1 MKLEDHHRLSHE
13 LFAGR
18 YRQPQHQA
26 QRKRVFLASPCALLG
41 RLHALAFMMGDSEAW
56 VQVLHSC
63 RSASKDELACC
74 TICRKPL
81 HAGWTFSCQSSVMIP
96 SRLVCTADPVRF
108 CEGKLPS
115 TNPQA
120 VSCFLTYCS
129 APAESQKSLALSSAL
144 ADLDMGLHKRLTHPA
159 PSPAAVTPPY
169 SPRTPSRRRTA
180 CTARSV
186 GMPWSCKH
194 IDPPQHTSMICP
206 WL

>member
-1 MKLEDHHRLSHE
+1 MTPSCPAYTEDL
-13 LFAGR
+13 
-18 YRQPQHQA
+18 
-26 QRKRVFLASPCALLG
+26 
-41 RLHALAFMMGDSEAW
+41 
-56 VQVLHSC
+56 VQ
-63 RSASKDELACC
+63 
-74 TICRKPL
+74 
-81 HAGWTFSCQSSVMIP
+81 
-96 SRLVCTADPVRF
+96 F
-108 CEGKLPS
+108 CEEKLPYM
-115 TNPQA
+115 NPQA

-129 APAESQKSLALSSAL
+129 APAESQKSLAFSSAL
-144 ADLDMGLHKRLTHPA
+144 EDLDMGSHKRLTHPA